1 MKTGF
6 LMRGLLAFAFTV
18 LLFPLIT
25 FGETSPFTLNV
36 TLLKD
41 RVPAGELVPIS
52 VTFTI
57 APNHHI
63 YKDQVKIESGDPA
76 RFTVASTELP
86 PGKIR
91 YDQFLEKEVE
101 DYVGQVQVKSFLQ
114 VSKDIPTGSYA
125 VKLKVHYQGC
135 SDKVCFAP
143 KAEEFILPVQV
154 ELTNLG
160 LGVSK
165 AQEAEKIPTVS
176 KPGEKVESTGIQK
189 TIESRG
195 IFVSLIIIFLAG
207 VGLSFTP
214 CVYPMIPITVAV
226 IGGQAAGDQTM
237 ARSPLKAFFLSL
249 IYVLGISIVYSAMG
263 VAAASTGSLFGTAL
277 QSPWVIGFVVA
288 VFIGLALSMFGVYYL
303 RVPSFISDRLGTGT
317 RKGVIGVFV
326 MGLVSGIVASP
337 CIGPALAS
345 LLVYIASTGNKFLGF
360 WMLFVFAWGIGVLLI
375 VLGTFS
381 GAIKSLPKSGVWMET
396 VERIF
401 GLLLIGAALY
411 YLSFIIS
418 ERAFIIILGL
428 FLIVTAVFSG
438 GFDRLTY
445 ESTAFQRAKR
455 AFGIIAFIFGAYFL
469 VGHFVIKGFILPP
482 FSATTPGQSV
492 VAQEKIDWVM
502 SEEEGLKQ
510 ARADGKVAMIDFWA
524 LWCAACMEFEKL
536 TYTDPEIIKESKK
549 FVNIKID
556 SSKTDDP
563 KVKQLWDKYGVVG
576 LPTLIF
582 VDKDGTVLKDKTITG
597 FVNPKEFLRIIKS
610 LE

>member
-165 AQEAEKIPTVS
+165 AQEAEKIPAVS